1 MRQLRIQK
9 KKFMRLVN
17 NPINEYICDIS
28 LVVLG
33 FLLTSEKKSQKT
45 MNITD
50 DQKNRNNVLNFL

>member
-1 MRQLRIQK
+1 
-9 KKFMRLVN
+9 MRLAN